1 MLQGFTQGINIR
13 IIGSS
18 NLAGTMGEAV
28 SQMDKFKASA
38 KNLMKIGGWML
49 GVGTAL
55 AGFAALTV
63 KSTNATTKALGE
75 MASLGFND
83 LKSLEK
89 AAQDFSNQFAGIT
102 KSDFIAAA
110 YDIKSGI
117 ASLSDTAVGEF
128 TKIAALTAKATKAS
142 VSEMTSLFAT
152 GYGIFKDFYGDLS
165 DFEFGELFSGGISA
179 AVRAFK
185 TTGPEMAAAISNI
198 GAMAT
203 SALVPLEEQLS
214 VLGMLQATMSG
225 AEAGTRY
232 RAFMKSAAEAGEQM
246 GISFVDAGNNLLPIP
261 QILERIRGKYGET
274 VDAVEKMEMM
284 KAFGRIEALTVVDL
298 LMPKIDALKGNISD
312 LGSAMRGGTATTLE
326 MATAMNVDLGAVF
339 GLLKQRVHNTFE
351 VLGKAILPVV
361 IPIVN
366 AVSKAALAFQKWA
379 ASHPLLLKL
388 GMGVALIGGALLVMV
403 GGLALAGGMLQLSMA
418 GIIGLAASL
427 GIGTVSSLTF
437 TTALGGLAGA
447 LWATMVPILPIV
459 AAVGLLYLAWKSNFL
474 GIQDTAK
481 AVWSA
486 LAPVFTSLKNIIIT
500 VKNVI
505 VTAFGGW
512 IKSISEWYSAWNEKF
527 TGARS
532 PLLAF
537 AGLVAYAIGFTIGI
551 FSRLFGWMK
560 EHKIL
565 GAGLAVVFGGGALGM
580 FKYVKATGGLVNAMR
595 TLPYYLRVA
604 SAELKYLSMKMAA
617 FDPATLPAKIKGAF
631 SAAAT
636 GVKTAV
642 TSMISAFTRGMKS
655 AWSFAAGMVRSTVS
669 WTVKFAQGIGMV
681 VRQLGL
687 LAFNLVKAAVKVA
700 LFCVRMLVA
709 RAAMIAQSIA
719 TGIVTVA
726 QWALNIAM
734 NANPIGL
741 IITAVG
747 LLITGIVLLYK
758 NWDTVWGAMKAV
770 VDWVWSGVK
779 AGWDWIL
786 LVFSAG
792 WEVLKGLF
800 AGAWGRIRAV
810 FAGTVKFFKGVWEG
824 ISAVFTGL
832 GSAISAFFASVWGGI
847 KSALISVANWVI
859 DKINWLLDK
868 ANIVA
873 GIVGIEIPLIPRIK
887 TGEELG
893 AQITPARIGVE
904 VYDYTKSSSLEHRS
918 PWTVKTTDAAL
929 GVGIAAPKLPVMRAI
944 IDPVFRTI
952 PTLKV
957 IAEVI
962 LVKPAEAVAAL
973 FSGSPAP
980 MEPTFALSRGGG
992 SVVTNAI
999 TTNNNSRPYH
1009 IDRRIQVDR
1018 IEINAGSQNTNSVKD
1033 QLLEVFAELAA
1044 QGDAVEGVVVN
1055 A

>member
-1 MLQGFTQGINIR
+1 MIQGFTQGINIR
-13 IIGSS
+13 LIGSS

-28 SQMDKFKASA
+28 SQMDRFKASA

-75 MASLGFND
+75 MASLGFKD
-83 LKSLEK
+83 LKSLEQ
-89 AAQDFSNQFAGIT
+89 AAEDFSNQFAGIT
-102 KSDFIAAA
+102 KPDFIAAA

-117 ASLSDTAVGEF
+117 ASLSDVAVGQF

-203 SALVPLEEQLS
+203 AALVPMEEQLT

-246 GISFVDAGNNLLPIP
+246 GISFVDARNNLLPIP
-261 QILERIRGKYGET
+261 QILERIRSKYGET

-312 LGSAMRGGTATTLE
+312 LGSAMHAGTATTLE

-339 GLLKQRVHNTFE
+339 SLLKQRAHNTFE

-361 IPIVN
+361 LPAVN

-388 GMGVALIGGALLVMV
+388 GMGVALIGGAILVMV
-403 GGLALAGGMLQLSMA
+403 GGLALAGGMLQLAMA

-427 GIGTVSSLTF
+427 GIGTASSLTF

-447 LWATMVPILPIV
+447 LWATMAPILPIV

-474 GIQDTAK
+474 GIKDTAK
-481 AVWSA
+481 AVWSV
-486 LAPVFTSLKNIIIT
+486 LAPVFTSLKNVIVT

-512 IKSISEWYSAWNEKF
+512 IRSISEWFTAWNEKF
-527 TGARS
+527 IGARS
-532 PLLAF
+532 PLLGF
-537 AGLVAYAIGFTIGI
+537 AGLVAYAVGFTVGM
-551 FSRLFGWMK
+551 FSSLFGWLK
-560 EHKIL
+560 EHKVL
-565 GAGLAVVFGGGALGM
+565 GAGLAVVFGGGALGI
-580 FKYVKATGGLVNAMR
+580 FKYVRATGGLVNALR

-604 SAELKYLSMKMAA
+604 GGELKYLSMKMAA
-617 FDPATLPAKIKGAF
+617 FDPATLPSKIKSAF

-636 GVKTAV
+636 GVKSAI
-642 TSMISAFTRGMKS
+642 TSMVGAFTRGVKA
-655 AWSFAAGMVRSTVS
+655 AWSFAAGMVRSTLS
-669 WTVKFAQGIGMV
+669 WTVSVAQGIGMV

-687 LAFNLVKAAVKVA
+687 LAFNFVKAAAKAA
-700 LFCVRMLVA
+700 LFGERMLVA
-709 RAAMIAQSIA
+709 KAAMIAQSVA
-719 TGIVTVA
+719 TGVVTAA
-726 QWALNIAM
+726 QWALNVAM
-734 NANPIGL
+734 TANPISL
-741 IITAVG
+741 VITGVG
-747 LLITGIVLLYK
+747 LLIAGIVLLYRH
-758 NWDTVWGAMKAV
+758 WDSVWSGMKAV
-770 VDWVWSGVK
+770 VDWVWGGIK
-779 AGWDWIL
+779 AGWDWIVV
-786 LVFSAG
+786 VFRKG
-792 WEVLKGLF
+792 WSVL
-800 AGAWGRIRAV
+800 RSV
-810 FAGTVKFFKGVWEG
+810 FEGVGSEIVGFF
-824 ISAVFTGL
+824 ST
-832 GSAISAFFASVWGGI
+832 VWGSI
-847 KSALISVANWVI
+847 KSALINTANWI
-859 DKINWLLDK
+859 ITKLNGLLGGIR
-868 ANIVA
+868 AIA
-873 GIVGIEIPLIPRIK
+873 GLVGIEIPLIPTIK
-887 TGEELG
+887 TAEDITARISPPRFAASVASEELF
-893 AQITPARIGVE
+893 APPA
-904 VYDYTKSSSLEHRS
+904 
-918 PWTVKTTDAAL
+918 
-929 GVGIAAPKLPVMRAI
+929 
-944 IDPVFRTI
+944 
-952 PTLKV
+952 
-957 IAEVI
+957 
-962 LVKPAEAVAAL
+962 
-973 FSGSPAP
+973 
-980 MEPTFALSRGGG
+980 GG
-992 SVVTNAI
+992 SIVSNAI
-999 TTNNNSRPYH
+999 TTSKSQTVN
-1009 IDRRIQVDR
+1009 VDR
-1018 IEINAGSQNTNSVKD
+1018 SIRDLRFEIHASGQDTKSIKE
-1033 QLLEVFAELAA
+1033 QLLEVFEELAA
-1044 QGDAVEGVVVN
+1044 QGDGIEGVVVN

>member
-18 NLAGTMGEAV
+18 NLKGTMSDAV
-28 SQMDKFKASA
+28 SQMDRFKASA
-38 KNLMKIGGWML
+38 KNLMKVGGWML
-49 GVGTAL
+49 GIGTAML
-55 AGFAALTV
+55 GFAGLTV
-63 KSTNATTKALGE
+63 ASTNATTKALGE
-75 MASLGFND
+75 MASLGFKD
-83 LKSLEK
+83 LKSLER
-89 AAQDFSNQFAGIT
+89 AAKEFSNQFAGIT

-185 TTGPEMAAAISNI
+185 TTGPQMAASIENL

-203 SALVPLEEQLS
+203 SALIPLEEQLS

-232 RAFMKSAAEAGEQM
+232 RAFIKSAAKAGDEM
-246 GISFVDAGNNLLPIP
+246 GISFVDANNNLLPIP
-261 QILERIRGKYGET
+261 NILELIRGKYGET
-274 VDAVEKMEMM
+274 VDAVEKMGMM

-326 MATAMNVDLGAVF
+326 MATAMNIDLGAVF

-366 AVSKAALAFQKWA
+366 AVSKAALAFQEWA
-379 ASHPLLLKL
+379 ALHPLLLKL
-388 GMGVALIGGALLVMV
+388 GMGVALIGGALLMMV
-403 GGLALAGGMLQLSMA
+403 GGLALAGGLLQLSMA

-427 GIGTVSSLTF
+427 RIGTASSLTF

-447 LWATMVPILPIV
+447 LWATMAPILPIV
-459 AAVGLLYLAWKSNFL
+459 AAVGLLYLAWKSNFMGL
-474 GIQDTAK
+474 RDTAK

-486 LAPVFTSLKNIIIT
+486 LTPVFTSLKNTIIS

-505 VTAFGGW
+505 VSAFGDW
-512 IKSISEWYSAWNEKF
+512 IKSLSGWYTAWNAKF
-527 TGARS
+527 IGARA

-537 AGLVAYAIGFTIGI
+537 AGLTAYAIGFSIGV
-551 FSRLFGWMK
+551 FSRLFGWLK
-560 EHKIL
+560 AHKVL

-580 FKYVKATGGLVNAMR
+580 LKYVKATGGLTNAIR

-604 SAELKYLSMKMAA
+604 GAELKYLSLKMAA
-617 FDPATLPAKIKGAF
+617 FDPANLPAKIKGAF

-636 GVKTAV
+636 SVRSSI
-642 TSMISAFTRGMKS
+642 TSMISSFTRGMKA
-655 AWSFAAGMVRSTVS
+655 AWSFSANMVRSIAS

-681 VRQLGL
+681 VKQLGI
-687 LAFNLVKAAVKVA
+687 LAFNFVKAAAKAAMFGVK
-700 LFCVRMLVA
+700 MLVA
-709 RAAMIAQSIA
+709 KAAMIAQSIA
-719 TGIVTVA
+719 TGVVTAA

-747 LLITGIVLLYK
+747 LLIAGIVLLYK
-758 NWDTVWGAMKAV
+758 NWDTVWAGMKAV
-770 VDWVWSGVK
+770 VDWVWTGIK
-779 AGWDWIL
+779 AGWEWIVVIL
-786 LVFSAG
+786 RKGWKVLQSVF
-792 WEVLKGLF
+792 E
-800 AGAWGRIRAV
+800 
-810 FAGTVKFFKGVWEG
+810 GV
-824 ISAVFTGL
+824 
-832 GSAISAFFASVWGGI
+832 GSAIAGFFTSVWSNI
-847 KSALISVANWVI
+847 KTALISTANWI
-859 DKINWLLDK
+859 IIKLNGLLGGIQ
-868 ANIVA
+868 NIA
-873 GIVGIEIPLIPRIK
+873 GLVGIEIPLIPTIK
-887 TGEELG
+887 TADDLSGQL
-893 AQITPARIGVE
+893 TP
-904 VYDYTKSSSLEHRS
+904 KSIS
-918 PWTVKTTDAAL
+918 AAFSNED
-929 GVGIAAPKLPVMRAI
+929 VFAP
-944 IDPVFRTI
+944 
-952 PTLKV
+952 
-957 IAEVI
+957 
-962 LVKPAEAVAAL
+962 PA
-973 FSGSPAP
+973 
-980 MEPTFALSRGGG
+980 GG
-992 SVVTNAI
+992 SIVSNAI
-999 TTNNNSRPYH
+999 TNSRS
-1009 IDRRIQVDR
+1009 QTVSVDR
-1018 IEINAGSQNTNSVKD
+1018 SIRDLRFEINASGQNTRSIKD
-1033 QLLEVFAELAA
+1033 QLLEVFDELAA
-1044 QGDAVEGVVVN
+1044 QSEGIEGVVVN